1 MNLSASLP
9 VLLLALFGLSLLVE
23 HPTLTTMLLVNG
35 AAQMVLFLLVACLP
49 FWRTGRM
56 SYVDIAWPFGVA
68 MIGMTILL
76 LGDGDLLRRLIA
88 GAVYLFIGLRMGIAA
103 VIMGRTTGVI
113 FKYEFPR
120 YEYRREML
128 SREGTAHVRLH
139 MLSEIL
145 TQGFAN
151 MSVLAL
157 PGFLLAINSD
167 PQLSGWEVAGIV
179 LWLIAYLLESV
190 ADTQKL
196 LFVSRTKDKLAV
208 CDIGLWRYSRH
219 PNYFAEW
226 LVWTAI
232 VVAALPS
239 WWALEQTQ
247 DLFVWSVLG
256 VGMASASAIMFTTLV
271 FLTGARPAEYFSAK
285 KRPGYRAYQARTSMF
300 FPWFPTTSTD

>member
-1 MNLSASLP
+1 MNLFSSLP
-9 VLLLALFGLSLLVE
+9 VIFLVLFALALQVQ
-23 HPTLTTMLLVNG
+23 HPTMTAMLLVNG
-35 AAQMVLFLLVACLP
+35 AAQLVLFGLVACLP
-49 FWRTGRM
+49 FWRSGRM

-68 MIGMTILL
+68 CIGLTILF
-76 LGDGDLLRRLIA
+76 LGDGDLLRRLIT

-120 YEYRREML
+120 YEYRRQVL
-128 SREGTAHVRLH
+128 SQQGGNVRLH

-157 PGFLLAINSD
+157 PGFLLAINPD
-167 PQLSGWEVAGIV
+167 AQLSIWEITGVA
-179 LWLIAYLLESV
+179 LWLLAYLLESV

-196 LFVSRTKDKLAV
+196 LFISRTSDKLAV

-232 VVAALPS
+232 VIAAVPS
-239 WWALEQTQ
+239 WWAMQHSQSL
-247 DLFVWSVLG
+247 LMSSVLG
-256 VGMASASAIMFTTLV
+256 IGMVGASAIMFTTLV
-271 FLTGARPAEYFSAK
+271 FLTGARPAEYFSEK
-285 KRPGYRAYQARTSMF
+285 KRPGYRDYQARTSMF
-300 FPWFPTTSTD
+300 FPWFPK